1 MKITSV
7 RHDNRKKAFEVATR
21 DERYWFPFAKLRLRP
36 TQANPVKCVHVDDEL
51 GREAFTY
58 ELRSGEEGTVHID
71 QVLDYNRD
79 PRYMR
84 DLLLYKLTLLA
95 QERVKGSSLSKRE
108 LIRRLG
114 TSPAQFYRLLDQTNY
129 SKSIDHVMALLSV
142 LDCEVDLVVAKAGR
156 AQTCRGRI
164 GPISPAGCVLFD
176 TRRHHLI
183 GNFNNPT
190 RGC

>member
-1 MKITSV
+1 MKIKSV

-21 DERYWFPFAKLRLRP
+21 NQRYWFPFAKLRLRP
-36 TQANPVKCVHVDDEL
+36 TPANAVASVHVDGEF
-51 GREAFTY
+51 GNEAFTY
-58 ELRSGEEGTVHID
+58 ELQSGEEGTVHID

-84 DLLLYKLTLLA
+84 DLLLYNLTLVA

-129 SKSIDHVMALLSV
+129 SKSIDQLMTLLSI
-142 LDCEVDLVVAKAGR
+142 LDCQVDLVVKKPS
-156 AQTCRGRI
+156 RGRSPVEI
-164 GPISPAGCVLFD
+164 GSSQ
-176 TRRHHLI
+176 
-183 GNFNNPT
+183 
-190 RGC
+190 